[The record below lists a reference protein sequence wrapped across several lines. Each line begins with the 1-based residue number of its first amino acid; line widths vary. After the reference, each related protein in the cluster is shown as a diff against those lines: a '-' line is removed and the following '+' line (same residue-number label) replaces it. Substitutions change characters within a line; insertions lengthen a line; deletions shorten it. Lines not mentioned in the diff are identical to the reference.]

1 MTLFD
6 PAPAVPV
13 DRLEPVRIEVVR
25 GCRFRDKPCRGC
37 GRQPNAHTGKRK
49 TIPGECDG
57 LKAQR
62 GCDRC
67 GLPKNAQHH
76 LGAPP
81 SMNAWGRSGDGFKY
95 MNIKDQWQAVFTSRL
110 EEARLPKGLRRVY
123 AEGEAT
129 FPDRARRDQG
139 NFRVLIEKA
148 LGDALTKGGWLE
160 DDDWSSYE
168 FGNLTQVHE
177 PGQAAT
183 RIVLFPVL
191 EAPL

>member
-13 DRLEPVRIEVVR
+13 ERLEPVRIEVVR
-25 GCRFRDKPCRGC
+25 GCHFKAKGCAMCGAPKSSRAHGKDGACSFR
-37 GRQPNAHTGKRK
+37 
-49 TIPGECDG
+49 
-57 LKAQR
+57 AQR
-62 GCDRC
+62 GCERC

-95 MNIKDQWQAVFTSRL
+95 MNIKDQWQEVFKSRL

-177 PGQAAT
+177 AGQAAT